1 MKNIVFILCGILF
14 LSCRSQSNT
23 DMPPLITADSLAT
36 HITQFSGKKV
46 TVEGKIIHVCPVDG
60 KKMKLSGRNRQI
72 VKIILPDS
80 SARFEHSLTGKTL
93 QISGTVS
100 ETRIS
105 RAYIDSIE
113 AAGLLLCHIDHN
125 PCNDSVWIANMH
137 KQGKAEQNL
146 QRTVTNLRQIM
157 TTQGRDYV
165 SVIVLVADKIKEI
178 KIENEKIQTSQQRNN
193 PPYSFC
199 QGCPLCGL
207 CLRKG

>member
-72 VKIILPDS
+72 VKIILSDS

-113 AAGLLLCHIDHN
+113 DAGLLLCHIDHN

-178 KIENEKIQTSQQRNN
+178 KIENEKIQTSRQRNN

>member
-72 VKIILPDS
+72 VKIILSDS
-80 SARFEHSLTGKTL
+80 LARFEHSLTGKTL

-157 TTQGRDYV
+157 TTQGGDYV

-178 KIENEKIQTSQQRNN
+178 KIENEKIQTSRQRNN